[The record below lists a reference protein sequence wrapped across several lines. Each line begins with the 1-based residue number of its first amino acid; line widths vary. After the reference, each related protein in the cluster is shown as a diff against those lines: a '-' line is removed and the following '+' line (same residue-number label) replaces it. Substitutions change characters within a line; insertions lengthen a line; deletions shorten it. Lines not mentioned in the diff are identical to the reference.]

1 MYLLANLLIAVA
13 SILNIILTLYMWV
26 VIIAALISWVNPDPY
41 NPIVRF
47 LRNVTEPVFQRI
59 RKVIGS
65 RLGIIDI
72 SPMLVILGILFV
84 KYFFIQS
91 LLEFAYRLKGGL

>member
-26 VIIAALISWVNPDPY
+26 VIIAALTSWVNPDPY